1 MTFSNHKTLRCLPA
15 SLHNFS
21 AAVKNEFHQELN
33 CALRWT
39 HGLELVMSASVV
51 APCRVWSLVLQNTSG
66 MRERVC
72 TLLTKSV
79 ISMQTSFH
87 REATGCSLQM
97 CLWRCSDA
105 YVFSCRP
112 FQRLF
117 YSDGITCVFAKS
129 GGSSDVALSTLR
141 WLNCQPLVA
150 VTNVFNYKW
159 EVWGCVCSCKMWRQ
173 IL

>member
-51 APCRVWSLVLQNTSG
+51 APYCVWSLVLQNTSG
-66 MRERVC
+66 MQERVC

-79 ISMQTSFH
+79 ISMQNELPERGDRLFI
-87 REATGCSLQM
+87 AG
-97 CLWRCSDA
+97 RCCKRVSVA
-105 YVFSCRP
+105 AAMRIFFSCRP

-129 GGSSDVALSTLR
+129 GGSSEVALSTLR
-141 WLNCQPLVA
+141 
-150 VTNVFNYKW
+150 
-159 EVWGCVCSCKMWRQ
+159 
-173 IL
+173 

>member
-51 APCRVWSLVLQNTSG
+51 APCCVWSLVLQNTSG

-79 ISMQTSFH
+79 ISMQN
-87 REATGCSLQM
+87 EL
-97 CLWRCSDA
+97 
-105 YVFSCRP
+105 P
-112 FQRLF
+112 QRGDRLLVANV
-117 YSDGITCVFAKS
+117 S
-129 GGSSDVALSTLR
+129 VALQR
-141 WLNCQPLVA
+141 
-150 VTNVFNYKW
+150 
-159 EVWGCVCSCKMWRQ
+159 CVCFQLQTLPTSVLQRRYYLCICKVRR
-173 IL
+173 